1 MDEARRVLER
11 LERIEALRDAA
22 AEPRVLLGE
31 LRSLLREGEAWLA
44 VEGSAGGR
52 AGRALAG
59 LEEALAPVAVR
70 ERKEG
75 GATVV

>member
-1 MDEARRVLER
+1 MDEARRVIDRLARIER
-11 LERIEALRDAA
+11 LRDGA